1 MKDSKDENDENN
13 QNNENDGNDGNVR
26 GSVNRLHYLEDE
38 NIRLKSQVKALACR
52 VTELE
57 KELLS
62 RDNIPS
68 PSPFNTILN
77 IKTTDINKDNI
88 NNLNNEI
95 DPLLSRS
102 VPMNSKHL
110 SRITTTNNNNDVLE
124 IIRTESISAPVTVM
138 KEKELSGLSGLILPT
153 QCTAEGQSSVQGGV
167 QVNMTSFK
175 PIILSSS
182 NTMNTLMGT
191 RVSNI
196 SSTATTLATETTN
209 AGSVSPLT
217 EVTDGFIRRAQRAS
231 QSINTLS
238 NINMSSNVS
247 ICTSEQEH
255 MNSETASEDSGVLVS
270 TSRIDGPSSMRIK
283 ENNIITIPVEMEM
296 SSLNSLNLIT
306 SFNNVV
312 SEQQT
317 QSTTQT
323 AIQSQSSIQ
332 NQISPSTATS
342 TATST
347 SILPNNIPN
356 NNSSEVIPTIPTTIP
371 TIQAAQNQSV
381 QNNKKVIELAA
392 LDGDEEDDDGWS

>member
-1 MKDSKDENDENN
+1 MKDSKDENDG
-13 QNNENDGNDGNVR
+13 NDGNDGTNGNVR
-26 GSVNRLHYLEDE
+26 GGVNRLHYLEDE

-138 KEKELSGLSGLILPT
+138 KEKELSGLSWLILPT
-153 QCTAEGQSSVQGGV
+153 QCTEGQSSVQGGV